1 MRCAAASISRVGPPP
16 PSPHPK
22 GTMEEEATPFSAKFD
37 SAWCSSATESR
48 EL

>member
-1 MRCAAASISRVGPPP
+1 MRWAAASISRVGPPP

-22 GTMEEEATPFSAKFD
+22 GTMEEDAMPFSAKFD
-37 SAWCSSATESR
+37 SAWCSSRTASR